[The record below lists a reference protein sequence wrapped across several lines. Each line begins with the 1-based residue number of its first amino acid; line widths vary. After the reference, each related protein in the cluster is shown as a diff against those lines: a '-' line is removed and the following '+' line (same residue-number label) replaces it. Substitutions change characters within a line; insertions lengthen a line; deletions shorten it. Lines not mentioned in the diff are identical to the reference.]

1 MSEPTTPSLRT
12 PEVMLGHWPKF
23 FEKGLPDDAG
33 VSYYESDLLFSPDA
47 QKTAEYAKMK
57 LAMAAAAKEKW
68 PTGAPGNLRSA
79 FRPAHEKKR
88 QKDGSSYYPAEDFPG
103 WEMIRVKTKNQ
114 PQIASTIA
122 GADGK
127 VLMITDPSEIYG
139 GAIVICTVNPNAY
152 SVKGNNG
159 VSFWLNN
166 VQKRRDGEPL
176 GGGNRTK
183 AADDFQPVGEAAG
196 ADVDALF
203 S

>member
-1 MSEPTTPSLRT
+1 MTDTKTETLKT

-33 VSYYESDLLFSPDA
+33 VSYYESDLLISPEA
-47 QKTAEYAKMK
+47 QQTAEFAKLK
-57 LAMAAAAKEKW
+57 AAQAAAAKEKW
-68 PTGAPGNLRSA
+68 PANMPGNLKSA

-88 QKDGSSYYPAEDFPG
+88 QKDGSAYYPAEDFPG
-103 WEMIRVKTKNQ
+103 WLLMRVKTKNQ

-122 GADGK
+122 GDDGK

-139 GAIVICTVNPNAY
+139 GCFVRCSVNPNAY

-166 VQKRRDGEPL
+166 VQKLRDGEPL
-176 GGGNRTK
+176 GGGSRTR
-183 AADDFQPVGEAAG
+183 AADDFEPVGDAAG
-196 ADVDALF
+196 ADVDAMF
-203 S
+203 T